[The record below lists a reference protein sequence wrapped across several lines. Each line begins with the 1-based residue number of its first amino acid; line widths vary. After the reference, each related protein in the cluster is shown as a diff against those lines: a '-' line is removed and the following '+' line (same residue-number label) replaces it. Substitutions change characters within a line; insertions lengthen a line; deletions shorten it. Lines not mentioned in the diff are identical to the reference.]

1 MQFKRQASDPVQV
14 NMTPLID
21 VVFLL
26 LIFFMV
32 TTSFPDQQLNLQLP
46 TAGTSESQEQQKDR
60 IFSLALYADG
70 RIQLDDQEI
79 ENAEGLKA
87 RLQQLLENHPEP
99 ALLIRAE
106 QQTPHQQLVMALDTA
121 RQLGIQQLRIAT
133 RPPK

>member
-1 MQFKRQASDPVQV
+1 MQFKRQTSEPVQV

-32 TTSFPDQQLNLQLP
+32 TTSFPDQQLSLQLP
-46 TAGTSESQEQQKDR
+46 TASSSEANQPPR
-60 IFSLALYADG
+60 ANVFSLALMADG
-70 RIQLDDQEI
+70 RMQLGDQDI
-79 ENAEGLKA
+79 SDAEGLKKSLEA
-87 RLQQLLENHPEP
+87 LLDQQPEP

-106 QQTPHQQLVMALDTA
+106 QDTPHQQLVMALDIA

-133 RPPK
+133 RPPQ

>member
-1 MQFKRQASDPVQV
+1 MQFRKQTSEPVQV

-32 TTSFPDQQLNLQLP
+32 TTSFPDQQLSLQLP
-46 TAGTSESQEQQKDR
+46 TASSSEPREQQRDS
-60 IFSLALYADG
+60 IFSLALFADG
-70 RIQLDDQEI
+70 RIQLDDREI
-79 ENAEGLKA
+79 QGAEDLKIQ
-87 RLQQLLENHPEP
+87 LQQLLENHPEP

-106 QQTPHQQLVMALDTA
+106 QETPHQQLVMALDTA

-133 RPPK
+133 RPPQ

>member
-1 MQFKRQASDPVQV
+1 MQFRRQSSEPVQV

-46 TAGTSESQEQQKDR
+46 TASSSEPRETQRDS
-60 IFSLALYADG
+60 IFNLALFADG

-79 ENAEGLKA
+79 SDADALKEY
-87 RLQQLLENHPEP
+87 LQTLLEEHTDP
-99 ALLIRAE
+99 AILIRAE
-106 QQTPHQQLVMALDTA
+106 QEAPHQRLVMALDIA

-133 RPPK
+133 RPPH

>member
-1 MQFKRQASDPVQV
+1 MQFKRQTSEPVQV

-32 TTSFPDQQLNLQLP
+32 TTSFPDQQLSLQLP
-46 TAGTSESQEQQKDR
+46 TASSSEAREPERDS
-60 IFSLALYADG
+60 IFSLALFADG

-79 ENAEGLKA
+79 SDSEGLKEH
-87 RLQQLLENHPEP
+87 LQALLAEHPEP

-106 QQTPHQQLVMALDTA
+106 QETPHQQLVMALDIA

-133 RPPK
+133 RPPQ

>member
-1 MQFKRQASDPVQV
+1 
-14 NMTPLID
+14 MTPLID

-32 TTSFPDQQLNLQLP
+32 TTSFPNQQLNLQLP
-46 TAGTSESQEQQKDR
+46 TAGTSEPQEQQKDN

-70 RIQLDDQEI
+70 RIQLDDREI
-79 ENAEGLKA
+79 RDAEELKA
-87 RLQQLLENHPEP
+87 QLQQLLENHPQP

-133 RPPK
+133 RPPQEER